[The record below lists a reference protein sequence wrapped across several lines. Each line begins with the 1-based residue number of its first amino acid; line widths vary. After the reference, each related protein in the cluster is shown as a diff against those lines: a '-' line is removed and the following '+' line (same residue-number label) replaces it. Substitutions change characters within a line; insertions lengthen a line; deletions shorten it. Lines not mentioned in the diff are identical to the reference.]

1 MVKMDEDKK
10 KISAF
15 VDTLRQPM
23 LEMHNH
29 KSNGDPIFEDEEES
43 EFDQKAVVFEEA
55 KNGDAADDEG
65 PEEEFLE
72 KLDEENWTKFEEEL
86 KQDEL
91 RNSENSENKGDEGR
105 DFEPK
110 EW

>member
-15 VDTLRQPM
+15 VSQPM

-29 KSNGDPIFEDEEES
+29 KSNEDPTFENEES
-43 EFDQKAVVFEEA
+43 EFDQKAVIFEEV
-55 KNGDAADDEG
+55 KNGDAADNED

-72 KLDEENWTKFEEEL
+72 KLDEENWKKFEEEL

-105 DFEPK
+105 DFEQK

>member
-15 VDTLRQPM
+15 VSQPM

-29 KSNGDPIFEDEEES
+29 KSNGDPIFENEES
-43 EFDQKAVVFEEA
+43 EFDQKAVIFEEA
-55 KNGDAADDEG
+55 KNGDAADDED

-72 KLDEENWTKFEEEL
+72 KLDEENWKKFEEEL

-91 RNSENSENKGDEGR
+91 RNSENWESKGDEGR
-105 DFEPK
+105 DFEQK